1 MIGENSIL
9 AQDVSCTCCC
19 SWCISYT
26 SRQSSAISFYTQ
38 LKTSKVIKMNNE
50 QDWGCRP
57 KHSIMWW
64 GCDICRFAS
73 SRWWWYTLTD
83 NYKFLHSSLR
93 NIHPL
98 PQLPASCLCSGVSEE
113 KQKYSNKK
121 LTPHL
126 LFFCPAAAETESCC
140 LDWARNCSVLLLS
153 THHGR
158 LSNINATHSDRLQ
171 YNALRLRPPCPDEKT
186 PMPPNTLGIR

>member
-1 MIGENSIL
+1 MLIYYW
-9 AQDVSCTCCC
+9 ARF

-98 PQLPASCLCSGVSEE
+98 LQLPASCLCSGVSEE

-126 LFFCPAAAETESCC
+126 LFSSQPQ
-140 LDWARNCSVLLLS
+140 R
-153 THHGR
+153 
-158 LSNINATHSDRLQ
+158 
-171 YNALRLRPPCPDEKT
+171 RLRVVVLIGPETVQCYYYPPTMGDSQ
-186 PMPPNTLGIR
+186 I

>member
-1 MIGENSIL
+1 MSL
-9 AQDVSCTCCC
+9 VPAAVADVSVTPAD
-19 SWCISYT
+19 SHLQYHFI
-26 SRQSSAISFYTQ
+26 Q

-98 PQLPASCLCSGVSEE
+98 LQLPASCLCSGVSEE

-126 LFFCPAAAETESCC
+126 LFFLPSRSG
-140 LDWARNCSVLLLS
+140 DWELLS
-153 THHGR
+153 WLGQK
-158 LSNINATHSDRLQ
+158 LFSATTIH
-171 YNALRLRPPCPDEKT
+171 PPWATLEYKR
-186 PMPPNTLGIR
+186 NTLWQTAI

>member
-1 MIGENSIL
+1 MERTAYWPKMSL
-9 AQDVSCTCCC
+9 VPAAVADVSVTPAD
-19 SWCISYT
+19 SHLQYHFI
-26 SRQSSAISFYTQ
+26 Q

-98 PQLPASCLCSGVSEE
+98 LQLPASCLCSGVSEE

-126 LFFCPAAAETESCC
+126 LFFCPAAAE
-140 LDWARNCSVLLLS
+140 LRVVVLIGPE
-153 THHGR
+153 TV
-158 LSNINATHSDRLQ
+158 Q
-171 YNALRLRPPCPDEKT
+171 CYYYPPTMGDSR
-186 PMPPNTLGIR
+186 I

>member
-1 MIGENSIL
+1 MGMGYLSI
-9 AQDVSCTCCC
+9 C
-19 SWCISYT
+19 
-26 SRQSSAISFYTQ
+26 
-38 LKTSKVIKMNNE
+38 
-50 QDWGCRP
+50 
-57 KHSIMWW
+57 
-64 GCDICRFAS
+64 
-73 SRWWWYTLTD
+73 
-83 NYKFLHSSLR
+83 KFQIVMTYVNRKLQTKLLHSNLR

-98 PQLPASCLCSGVSEE
+98 LQLPASCLCSGVSEE

-126 LFFCPAAAETESCC
+126 LFFCPASAETESCC

>member
-93 NIHPL
+93 KIHPL

-113 KQKYSNKK
+113 TQKYSNKK
-121 LTPHL
+121 LTPHS
-126 LFFCPAAAETESCC
+126 LFSAQPQ
-140 LDWARNCSVLLLS
+140 RNWELLS
-153 THHGR
+153 WLGQK
-158 LSNINATHSDRLQ
+158 LFSATTIHPPWATLEYKR
-171 YNALRLRPPCPDEKT
+171 NTLRQTAILCSETLTPCPDEKT